1 MEVSTNDQM
10 VEMVSRTFALSIK
23 KLPRTLREAVGL
35 AYLLF
40 RVSDC
45 LEDHPEIDAE
55 RKVYLLE
62 IWERVLRGNDPAELL
77 VSRISDLDR
86 RDPEVYVAKQAGS
99 LIKTL
104 EMMPPEIG
112 ELIRDRCGKSTLG
125 MARWQRQEPLIDSV
139 DELDDYMH
147 EVAGRVGYLMTEIY
161 AWYYPRL
168 RARKE
173 EMLPL
178 SRQVGL
184 GLQTVNVIRGLQADR
199 DRGWIFM
206 PLEFLESVGINRQ
219 QFFEREF
226 EGQALLAVDL
236 LIQKAERHLK
246 HGLTYLAAFPTRL
259 YRARMANIWPLCFA
273 IKTLAISRDNPAVI
287 REQVK
292 ISREDVM
299 EIMRTTSLF
308 GWSDRWLRGYCSRL
322 NGGGVF

>member
-77 VSRISDLDR
+77 VSRISDLDG

-112 ELIRDRCGKSTLG
+112 ELIRDRCGKSELWG
-125 MARWQRQEPLIDSV
+125 WRGRQRQEPLIDSV

-147 EVAGRVGYLMTEIY
+147 EVAGRVG
-161 AWYYPRL
+161 
-168 RARKE
+168 
-173 EMLPL
+173 LP
-178 SRQVGL
+178 
-184 GLQTVNVIRGLQADR
+184 D
-199 DRGWIFM
+199 D
-206 PLEFLESVGINRQ
+206 
-219 QFFEREF
+219 
-226 EGQALLAVDL
+226 
-236 LIQKAERHLK
+236 
-246 HGLTYLAAFPTRL
+246 
-259 YRARMANIWPLCFA
+259 
-273 IKTLAISRDNPAVI
+273 
-287 REQVK
+287 
-292 ISREDVM
+292 
-299 EIMRTTSLF
+299 
-308 GWSDRWLRGYCSRL
+308 
-322 NGGGVF
+322 

>member
-23 KLPRTLREAVGL
+23 KLPRSLREAVSL

-45 LEDHPEIDAE
+45 LEDRPEIDAE

-62 IWERVLRGNDPAELL
+62 IWERVLIGNDPAELF
-77 VSRISDLDR
+77 VSRISDLDGGN
-86 RDPEVYVAKQAGS
+86 PEVYVAKQAGS

-104 EMMPPEIG
+104 EMMPPELG
-112 ELIRDRCGKSTLG
+112 EFIRDRCGKSTLG
-125 MARWQRQEPLIDSV
+125 MARWQRQGPLIDTV

-147 EVAGRVGYLMTEIY
+147 EVAGRVGYLMTDIY
-161 AWYYPRL
+161 TWFYPQL
-168 RARKE
+168 KVRKE

-206 PLEFLESVGINRQ
+206 PLEILESAGINRQ
-219 QFFEREF
+219 QFFEKEF
-226 EGQALLAVDL
+226 EGQALFALDL
-236 LIQKAERHLK
+236 LIQKAVEHLK
-246 HGLTYLAAFPTRL
+246 YGLTYIAAFPARL
-259 YRARMANIWPLCFA
+259 YRVRMANIWPLCFA
-273 IKTLAISRDNPAVI
+273 LRTLAISRDNPKVI
-287 REQVK
+287 QEQVK
-292 ISREDVM
+292 ISREDVR
-299 EIMRTTSLF
+299 EIMRLTSLF
-308 GWSDRWLRGYCSRL
+308 GWSNRWLRGYCSRL
-322 NGGGVF
+322 NGGGSF